1 MKDKEGFHKVGM
13 YLPEIVWEAVQ
24 REARRQ
30 GQSAYKVMS
39 LILADHFKVPRDKIA
54 KAEEG
59 GSQPPNSQ
67 DEVTSPSFA
76 GLRCQPGKR
85 PAPEHVEFHAHSAAD
100 RPACR

>member
-39 LILADHFKVPRDKIA
+39 LILADHFKVPRDKLPKPK
-54 KAEEG
+54 KAG
-59 GSQPPNSQ
+59 
-67 DEVTSPSFA
+67 
-76 GLRCQPGKR
+76 
-85 PAPEHVEFHAHSAAD
+85 HSL
-100 RPACR
+100 PTPKMN